1 MILIDYYKILQN
13 HNYYY
18 GSSLIDRL
26 VDFLFLILYS
36 IYLYSDSI
44 TFVPAS

>member
-13 HNYYY
+13 HNYY